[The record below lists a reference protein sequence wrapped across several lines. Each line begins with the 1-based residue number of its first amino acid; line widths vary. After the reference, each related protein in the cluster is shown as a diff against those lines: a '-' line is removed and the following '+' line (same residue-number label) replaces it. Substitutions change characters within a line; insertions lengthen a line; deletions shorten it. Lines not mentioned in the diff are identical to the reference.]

1 MRNSGAVGVEP
12 EQQKLSGPDRWQL
25 SLLGREVQGAEQAAR
40 PSQSRVRW
48 CGPDGHPAAQ
58 LLTQQNRVPVS
69 TFHGTPCTI
78 RHLLW
83 RLHVS
88 TGNINSQKSKKLISV
103 RDWDAVKLLDY
114 YYYYFFRGGLGAS
127 LKGPLEILKSQSED
141 QDSLALSV
149 INAFHK
155 VKPLWHNK
163 SITAPWIL
171 HNITL

>member
-40 PSQSRVRW
+40 PSQSRVWW

-69 TFHGTPCTI
+69 TFHNTSCPM
-78 RHLLW
+78 RHLLGG
-83 RLHVS
+83 LNVS
-88 TGNINSQKSKKLISV
+88 MGNINSQKSKSS
-103 RDWDAVKLLDY
+103 
-114 YYYYFFRGGLGAS
+114 FMS
-127 LKGPLEILKSQSED
+127 LTGMLSSCWIFPGEPRSLSKGPLEILKSQSED

-149 INAFHK
+149 INGFHK

-171 HNITL
+171 HNITP